1 MPGYWIVEG
10 SEDRAIE
17 IARRVVAYTEYP
29 W

>member
-1 MPGYWIVEG
+1 MPGYWIVEV

-17 IARRVVAYTEYP
+17 IAPRVVAYTEYP